1 MTIIVTA
8 VVAATVPVVVVVV
21 VVVVTGICAK
31 VSPEV
36 VAAILPV
43 MCLHAICRAAEIQ
56 ITTKTLW

>member
-1 MTIIVTA
+1 MTIIVTV
-8 VVAATVPVVVVVV
+8 VVAATVPVVVV